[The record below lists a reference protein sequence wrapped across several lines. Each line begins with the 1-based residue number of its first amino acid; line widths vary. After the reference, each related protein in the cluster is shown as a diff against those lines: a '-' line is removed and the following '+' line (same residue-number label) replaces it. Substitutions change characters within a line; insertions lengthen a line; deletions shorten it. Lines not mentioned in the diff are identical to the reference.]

1 VASRAT
7 YVGSGEHKSFPS
19 FAGKPALRADASKCD
34 PALGDPE
41 ELTGWLREA
50 LMAGQVDATWEGGF
64 PKYVWVV
71 RGGICFEGRLVNS
84 VQGHYKGYPLDETQW
99 PRGLQ

>member
-1 VASRAT
+1 
-7 YVGSGEHKSFPS
+7 
-19 FAGKPALRADASKCD
+19 
-34 PALGDPE
+34 
-41 ELTGWLREA
+41 
-50 LMAGQVDATWEGGF
+50 MAGQVDATWEGGF